1 MTARK
6 PVENRSHQP
15 SEGTRHHWRLLERRR
30 WIFYAPFFAVGV
42 LRLLSQEGLV
52 GGVATFV
59 WGSLIVGALYWLW
72 AYQPGRK
79 LKEGTIWSGLVA
91 LHLDAFTKSPSL
103 RAAAPPRVRGG
114 AFFADGWV
122 HGRLALSE
130 DEVSWVPV
138 KTSRWG
144 GAKPWSLP
152 LQSISS
158 AETGEIP
165 GYLGAPGWRGIY
177 QALQL
182 NLADGVRLPMYVTGE
197 RDLTD
202 ALVRLGIPS
211 TAS

>member
-1 MTARK
+1 MAAGK

-30 WIFYAPFFAVGV
+30 WIFYAPFLSVGV
-42 LRLLSQEGLV
+42 FRLLS
-52 GGVATFV
+52 GGSVAEAVATLV
-59 WGSLIVGALYWLW
+59 WGSVIVGGLYWVW

-79 LKEGTIWSGLVA
+79 LKAGTIWSGLVA
-91 LHLDAFTKSPSL
+91 LHLDAFTKSPAL
-103 RAAAPPRVRGG
+103 RPAAPPPLRGA

-152 LQSISS
+152 LQFISS

-182 NLADGVRLPMYVTGE
+182 NLADGISLPMYVTGE
-197 RDLTD
+197 RDLSD
-202 ALVRLGIPS
+202 ALVRAGIPS
-211 TAS
+211 TTT